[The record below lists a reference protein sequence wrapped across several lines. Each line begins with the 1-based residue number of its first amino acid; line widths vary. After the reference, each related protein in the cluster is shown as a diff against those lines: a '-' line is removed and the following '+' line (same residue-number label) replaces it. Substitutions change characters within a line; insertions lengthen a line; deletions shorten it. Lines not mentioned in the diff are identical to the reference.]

1 MTEQATAGILN
12 LHIQHLY
19 KNEDQQF
26 IVPVDEIGL
35 NSIDHDALDVL
46 DALSQKDENI
56 IVSYSL
62 HRAESFDV
70 ACVRVENGY
79 DLTLPE
85 NFYVFVADEYVLGQ
99 EFPALVS
106 RNIVSSMM
114 NHVRNAIIDKNAFGV
129 FDALRE
135 SIANI
140 EELFNC

>member
-46 DALSQKDENI
+46 DALSRKDENI

-62 HRAESFDV
+62 YRAQSFDV
-70 ACVRVENGY
+70 AYARVENGF

-85 NFYVFVADEYVLGQ
+85 NCNVFVADGYVLGQ

-114 NHVRNAIIDKNAFGV
+114 NHVRDAIIDKDALGL
-129 FDALRE
+129 FDALRD
-135 SIANI
+135 SIAKI
-140 EELFNC
+140 EELFYC

>member
-1 MTEQATAGILN
+1 MTEQATAGVLN

-19 KNEDQQF
+19 KDEEQQF

-46 DALSQKDENI
+46 GDLSQKDENI
-56 IVSYSL
+56 IVSYHL
-62 HRAESFDV
+62 YRAESFDV
-70 ACVRVENGY
+70 AYTRVENGF

-85 NFYVFVADEYVLGQ
+85 NFYVFVADGYVLGQ

-114 NHVRNAIIDKNAFGV
+114 NHVRDTIIDKGALGT

-135 SIANI
+135 SITKI
-140 EELFNC
+140 EKLFNC

>member
-35 NSIDHDALDVL
+35 NSIDHSALDNL
-46 DALSQKDENI
+46 KALSHFGEEI
-56 IVSYSL
+56 TISYL
-62 HRAESFDV
+62 LDRIESFEV
-70 ACVRVENGY
+70 AHEKIENGY
-79 DLTLPE
+79 NLILPE
-85 NFYVFVADEYVLGQ
+85 NFNVFIADEAVLG
-99 EFPALVS
+99 EKFPELVS

-114 NHVRNAIIDKNAFGV
+114 NHVRDAIINKDNLVFFNA
-129 FDALRE
+129 LQK

-140 EELFNC
+140 EELFYC